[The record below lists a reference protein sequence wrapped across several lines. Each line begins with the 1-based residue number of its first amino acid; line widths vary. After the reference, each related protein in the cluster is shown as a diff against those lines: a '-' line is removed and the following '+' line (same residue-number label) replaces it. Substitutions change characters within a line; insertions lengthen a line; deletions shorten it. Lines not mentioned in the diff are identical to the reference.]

1 MESELPSKAQ
11 DLRALRGMLPFLW
24 PRHDPVLRRGLVI
37 SLVMLGITA
46 TANAVV
52 PILFARAVDAL
63 AGKASALVVAPVA
76 LLLGYGLM
84 QWLSKVLNEGRWL
97 YYGPVELRLHRSVAL
112 AVFRHVNELSLRYH
126 LSRRTGA
133 LAHILDRGV
142 HGTETLLFN
151 FVFVILPLFVEI
163 AIICSILLGRFEA
176 VFTVIILATLGLY
189 CAALIVGS
197 ERLRVHQ
204 RRANHAASEA
214 MGKAVDAMLNYE
226 TVKYFGNES
235 HVARRYDAALADV
248 ERLTVRSYNFLSYT
262 GIVQMTIMGI
272 GMTVLVVL
280 AALRVEDRSMTV
292 GDFVL
297 VNTYLLQFIRP
308 IERLGQLYRGI
319 KQALTELEH
328 MLDLLDEAPEIVDA
342 PDARLLPPGPG
353 LIRFENVSFAYDP
366 RRPVLSDVTF
376 TVRPGTTTA
385 IVGPSGAGKSTIA
398 RLLFR
403 FYDPTMGSIAIDGV
417 DIREATQESL
427 HAAIAVVPQDA
438 VLFNDSI
445 YYNIDFGRPGGTR
458 ADVEAAAS
466 LAEIHDFVAALPD
479 GYATVVGERGLKLSG
494 GEKQRVAIARA
505 VLKRPRIYLFDEA
518 TSALDSHTERAIQDN
533 LRKVSAGVTTVMI
546 AHRLSTIVHADE
558 ILFLEDGRIAERG
571 THEALLE
578 RGGLYAALWRRQLES
593 RRQEGAEV
601 IPLPL
606 PGTRRSTTSMGPEGE
621 G

>member
-1 MESELPSKAQ
+1 
-11 DLRALRGMLPFLW
+11 
-24 PRHDPVLRRGLVI
+24 
-37 SLVMLGITA
+37 
-46 TANAVV
+46 
-52 PILFARAVDAL
+52 
-63 AGKASALVVAPVA
+63 
-76 LLLGYGLM
+76 
-84 QWLSKVLNEGRWL
+84 
-97 YYGPVELRLHRSVAL
+97 
-112 AVFRHVNELSLRYH
+112 
-126 LSRRTGA
+126 
-133 LAHILDRGV
+133 
-142 HGTETLLFN
+142 
-151 FVFVILPLFVEI
+151 
-163 AIICSILLGRFEA
+163 
-176 VFTVIILATLGLY
+176 
-189 CAALIVGS
+189 
-197 ERLRVHQ
+197 
-204 RRANHAASEA
+204 
-214 MGKAVDAMLNYE
+214 
-226 TVKYFGNES
+226 
-235 HVARRYDAALADV
+235 
-248 ERLTVRSYNFLSYT
+248 
-262 GIVQMTIMGI
+262 
-272 GMTVLVVL
+272 
-280 AALRVEDRSMTV
+280 
-292 GDFVL
+292 
-297 VNTYLLQFIRP
+297 LQFIRP